1 MHLLPKLV
9 SFRLYRHH
17 YIHCVCHLMKIYSFS
32 VVGIIEMQL
41 IIQLN
46 ICIRNY
52 ISLHGYL

>member
-17 YIHCVCHLMKIYSFS
+17 YIHCVCHLMKVCSCS
-32 VVGIIEMQL
+32 VVGIIETQL
-41 IIQLN
+41 TIQLN
-46 ICIRNY
+46 ICIRSC